1 MSEVLANAVFNPA
14 DYLEVYH
21 NGTNLIGIKSADLL
35 LASHDSTITSAPRKT
50 LRQLSGSDQ
59 VVPADFFGQHSTANG
74 IPNWTGKLL
83 KIGDLSM
90 NWRHITPAGSLAV
103 TFSGQNVTW
112 TAHGR
117 AVGSMVAF
125 FAPADSTVATA
136 GVLPTGI
143 TANTPYFVVATPD
156 ANTIQVS
163 ATAGGTAITFSGSP
177 TNCGVMGF
185 DSAKLTSFDAVVDA
199 AVTAGKELVYQS
211 HDTPTWASSDGAST
225 NKRPKGYKAFATFLK
240 VLHSRVTAA
249 GNAYSATLK
258 HLEGWNEP
266 NTASSFSGTQ
276 YSSGGVAGVAFTP
289 NAGAGSLVTWTA
301 HSFPVGYPVQV
312 EANGGTLPAGLAE
325 NTPYYVI
332 ASGYTSGQFRISST
346 WSEDGSAART
356 EFVDNGTGWRIRG
369 CDLTTHQA
377 WVYHAAK
384 ACSPAVDVLTA
395 AYTGAPGVTGA
406 SGQTLLAYRG
416 ARANSTRYEVTESI
430 YLTATDGKVHIYRCS
445 TAGITAGAQPT
456 YAGTSAEAITDGTAV
471 FTEVSISTSSL
482 AGWLITNGAIL
493 GSFCD
498 KIGIHFYQGMPDFFS
513 FDWRAVDAV
522 MMAQAAYGMTAK
534 PVWCTEF
541 GISGPVEESDL
552 WRMYLYSIG
561 MGIAAFIYYDWD
573 TGSGTSTGLGSMRL
587 VDSALDDT
595 YNEIAQRL
603 TGATIN
609 FVNCNNWTGQVG
621 ASINGTAEAF

>member
-14 DYLEVYH
+14 DFLEVYH
-21 NGTNLIGIKSADLL
+21 NGTNLIGIKSSDLL

-74 IPNWTGKLL
+74 IPNWTGELL
-83 KIGDLSM
+83 KIGDLSL
-90 NWRHITPAGSLAV
+90 NWRHMTPAGSLAV
-103 TFSGQNVTW
+103 TFSGQSVTW
-112 TAHGR
+112 TGHGR
-117 AVGSMVAF
+117 AVGSLVAF
-125 FAPADSTVATA
+125 FAPADSTVSTA
-136 GVLPTGI
+136 GVLPTGL
-143 TANTPYFVVATPD
+143 TANTPYYVVSTPD

-185 DSAKLTSFDAVVDA
+185 DSAKLASYDAIVDA

-225 NKRPKGYKAFATFLK
+225 NKRPKGYKAFATFLR
-240 VLHSRVTAA
+240 VLHGRTTAA

-276 YSSGGVAGVAFTP
+276 YSAGGRSTVTFTP
-289 NAGAGSLVTWTA
+289 DAGTDLINWTA
-301 HSFPVGYPVQV
+301 HGFPIGAPLQA
-312 EANGGTLPAGLAE
+312 EAYTGTLPVELAAGTA
-325 NTPYYVI
+325 YYVC
-332 ASGYTSGQFRISST
+332 ASGYTADRFRLTTEWTENGSGATLNFT
-346 WSEDGSAART
+346 
-356 EFVDNGTGWRIRG
+356 DNGTGQWKLVG

-377 WVYHAAK
+377 WVYKAAK
-384 ACSPAVDVLTA
+384 ACSPALDVLTA

-406 SGQTLLAYRG
+406 TGRTLLSYG
-416 ARANSTRYEVTESI
+416 ARSNTKRYEIEECI

-445 TAGITAGAQPT
+445 TAGITAGSQPT

-493 GSFCD
+493 GNFCD
-498 KIGIHFYQGMPDFFS
+498 KIAIHFYQGMPDFFS
-513 FDWRAVDAV
+513 FDWRSVDAV
-522 MMAQAAYGMTAK
+522 MMAQAAYGLTAK

-552 WRMYLYSIG
+552 WRMYLYAIG

-573 TGSGTSTGLGSMRL
+573 TGNGTSTGLGSMRL
-587 VDSALDDT
+587 VDGALDDT